1 MGLPFNLRYCSNTI
15 AKNMKPSI
23 VSKHVLM
30 MALSN
35 KTFQHLKNE
44 ILFTVRRLILGNPLI
59 LEWPRT
65 KYHKFTMEL
74 YLKANAS

>member
-15 AKNMKPSI
+15 AKYMKPSI

-30 MALSN
+30 IVLIN

-44 ILFTVRRLILGNPLI
+44 ILFTVRRFNIRAPPDLVVAAYKTP
-59 LEWPRT
+59 
-65 KYHKFTMEL
+65 
-74 YLKANAS
+74 

>member
-15 AKNMKPSI
+15 AKYTKPSI

-30 MALSN
+30 MVLIN

-44 ILFTVRRLILGNPLI
+44 ILVNIRVLPDLVVAAYKTPYDR
-59 LEWPRT
+59 
-65 KYHKFTMEL
+65 KFTMEL
-74 YLKANAS
+74 HLKASAS